1 MGPTR
6 LVLIAVFWTRLYAAH
21 AACSDPPASR
31 VDWHGCDKHGAN
43 LGSASLDS
51 ASLDSANLQGA
62 NLDSANLDSANLQ
75 GAYLP
80 GADLQGANLQGANLV
95 GRPAACVT
103 TGYPNLSA
111 GRGRSPQTCLRSFV
125 ATSSWTADSSFHVPS
140 NLSLSSA

>member
-51 ASLDSANLQGA
+51 ASLG
-62 NLDSANLDSANLQ
+62 SANLDSANLQ